1 MFRPVYKVKNLK
13 SLNGKIN
20 SLFGN
25 FLIGLEY
32 VLKQS
37 GPMTMGAS
45 QVCGFVKS
53 DPSRATPN
61 LQFHVQPIS
70 TDILGAT
77 KMHDFDGITP
87 TIANVRPT
95 SRGEINIASKDTEI
109 IQKLK

>member
-53 DPSRATPN
+53 DPQEQPLTCNFTFN
-61 LQFHVQPIS
+61 LLVQI
-70 TDILGAT
+70 
-77 KMHDFDGITP
+77 F
-87 TIANVRPT
+87 
-95 SRGEINIASKDTEI
+95 
-109 IQKLK
+109 